1 MLSSTQWQWL
11 EEELTKEAAITVI
24 VSGVQVIFV
33 LLIVGRQ
40 LIEQSLLEKH
50 SHDKNIHAYF
60 VCPTIMYFAGP
71 PTNRLD
77 QD

>member
-11 EEELTKEAAITVI
+11 EEELTKEADITVI

-40 LIEQSLLEKH
+40 LIQQS
-50 SHDKNIHAYF
+50 
-60 VCPTIMYFAGP
+60 
-71 PTNRLD
+71 
-77 QD
+77 